1 MASRFKKK
9 KEGEN
14 VLMSKE
20 CCLSITMWN
29 VCSATFQHLM
39 PFPSSQVSILYIYIY
54 TNIYEVLHSIQE
66 DRDLYM

>member
-9 KEGEN
+9 KGGRGN

-39 PFPSSQVSILYIYIY
+39 PFPSSQVSIL
-54 TNIYEVLHSIQE
+54 
-66 DRDLYM
+66 